1 MAPPMTIGQ
10 LAKAAGVN
18 VETVRYYQRRGLV
31 PTPSR
36 PFGGQRKYAEDTL
49 RRIHFV
55 RRAQNL
61 GFTLDE
67 IGRLLAKAADRRA
80 VRELAEAKLAHL
92 AERVAEINRMRRELR
107 RLLSANGPGGKR
119 SLVEHLHHG
128 DDD

>member
-1 MAPPMTIGQ
+1 MAAPMTIGQ

-36 PFGGQRKYAEDTL
+36 PLGGQRKYAEDVL

-67 IGRLLAKAADRRA
+67 IGSLIAKAADRRA
-80 VRELAEAKLAHL
+80 VRELAEAKLERL

-107 RLLSANGPGGKR
+107 RMLSANGPGAPR
-119 SLVEHLHHG
+119 SLVEHLHAS